1 MTSEG
6 LPLCHVVVGKVHCG
20 TLLSCHA
27 TYLANTAITSRPKTP
42 CSGHTA
48 DQGAP
53 FCAAPLSGNVLT
65 PPTNICNVYCFEPLK
80 EKFLI
85 GLIRQKKIQSFLII
99 LQQHTAGKKKIVSI
113 FMVLKY

>member
-6 LPLCHVVVGKVHCG
+6 LPLCHVVVGKVHHG

-27 TYLANTAITSRPKTP
+27 TYLANTTITSRPKTQAHH
-42 CSGHTA
+42 SE
-48 DQGAP
+48 P

-65 PPTNICNVYCFEPLK
+65 PPKNICNVFCFEPLK

-85 GLIRQKKIQSFLII
+85 GLIRLKKNPKFPDNIAA
-99 LQQHTAGKKKIVSI
+99 T
-113 FMVLKY
+113 YCR